1 MPFVEFTIFK
11 KDKTKVKTINNII
24 NYKICKNF
32 KIKKNIITIYSNLI
46 DSNNYY
52 HDGIYKNKEKRIFIK
67 IFGFKRTLVQKQK
80 LANILIKSLKKLMK
94 INKSKNIAVYYFDLK
109 KNDIFHGK

>member
-11 KDKTKVKTINNII
+11 KDKKKIKLVNNII
-24 NYKICKNF
+24 NSKICKNF

-46 DSNNYY
+46 DGNNYY